1 MSKSRL
7 LDVNSGIISGLLL
20 VIITITCANLVFTNV
35 LEGYLSL
42 AIFLALSGGVIM
54 SVVVTFFSRIP
65 FNVLGCQ
72 DTFAVIAAYAAD
84 SMIRRGEHLEH
95 ETLLVTVLALVVT
108 MTISMGVLFYLLGKF
123 KLGKI
128 IEYTPYPVIAGFL
141 AGTGALIIIGG
152 LEIST
157 GVNLLEGNVGE
168 IFESHLMIFWM
179 PEVIYAIIMLVVLE
193 KNRNIFLLP
202 VMLVI
207 ALCGFYAI
215 IWLSGVSLEEASTRG
230 MLLGPFPD
238 FSFGD
243 MAVLSNIGDIQW
255 DLISNQLP
263 DYFIA
268 AGLGVIA
275 LLFNTNSLEVVTNTD
290 IDINNELKVTGVANV
305 FAGFVGGIGGYQ
317 HLATSVIN
325 QKMGAK
331 TYLSGISRTITVALF
346 ALMGLPLLGVMPKS
360 LFVILLIFLGIY
372 FLYDWLF
379 MTYLK
384 ISKYEY
390 FVIPLIALSIV
401 VNGLFIGVLVGL
413 ATSLIMFAIRCS
425 RIKIIKSELSG
436 EACASNVERDQAK
449 TQLLQK
455 YRKDIRLIH
464 LQSYI
469 FFGNAVGLV
478 NKIIKDIENE
488 ELPIKYLILDF
499 KKVFAA
505 DASTIFSFIKIS
517 RHCRNYSVKLI
528 FSEIPEQLKHEFQVA
543 IDNDL
548 PLYYEEVSDI
558 DHALEICESDI
569 LEKYKGEQPVT
580 SEQNLRTLLP
590 NLTKHKDFFAYF
602 EKIPAPKDIIIMTEG
617 AKSESL
623 FIIVKG
629 KVEVFI
635 NDVNGVERRIKLL
648 NSGTIIG
655 EVGLLMDTPR
665 TASVRAVEDCELLKL
680 TRENL
685 NKLKKEHPIGLADL
699 YLDIV
704 SITMERFINV
714 SESVRQLSS

>member
-1 MSKSRL
+1 MIKSKL
-7 LDVNSGIISGLLL
+7 FDINSGIISGLLL
-20 VIITITCANLVFTNV
+20 VIITITCVNLIFTNV

-54 SVVVTFFSRIP
+54 SLVVTFFSRVS

-84 SMIRRGEHLEH
+84 SMIRNGAHLGN
-95 ETLLVTVLALVVT
+95 ETLLITVLALVVT
-108 MTISMGVLFYLLGKF
+108 MTIFMGVLFYLLGKF
-123 KLGKI
+123 RLGKV

-157 GVNLLEGNVGE
+157 GVNLLEGNIGN
-168 IFESHLMIFWM
+168 IFKPDLMIFWI
-179 PEVIYAIIMLVVLE
+179 PEVIYAVIMLVVLE
-193 KNRNIFLLP
+193 RNKNIFLLP
-202 VMLVI
+202 IMLLI
-207 ALCGFYAI
+207 AMCTFYGVT
-215 IWLSGVSLEEASTRG
+215 WFLDVSLEEASMRG

-243 MAVLSNIGDIQW
+243 LAVLGNVENIQW
-255 DLISNQLP
+255 NLILNRLP

-290 IDINNELKVTGVANV
+290 IDINNELKVTGVANIL
-305 FAGFVGGIGGYQ
+305 AGCVGGIGGYQ

-331 TYLSGISRTITVALF
+331 TYLSGISRTVTVALS
-346 ALMGLPLLGVMPKS
+346 ALVGLPLLGIMPKS

-379 MTYLK
+379 LTYLK

-390 FVIPLIALSIV
+390 FAIPIIACSIV

-413 ATSLIMFAIRCS
+413 AASLVMFAFRCS

-436 EACASNVERDQAK
+436 EACASNVERDYAK
-449 TQLLQK
+449 KQVLQK
-455 YRKDIRLIH
+455 HRKDIRLIY

-478 NKIIKDIENE
+478 NKVIKDIETE
-488 ELPIKYLILDF
+488 DLSIKYLILDF

-517 RHCRNYSVKLI
+517 RHCMNYSVKLI
-528 FSEIPEQLKHEFQVA
+528 FSEVPEQLKHEFKIA
-543 IDNDL
+543 KENDL
-548 PLYYEEVSDI
+548 PLFYEEVSDI
-558 DHALEICESDI
+558 DHALELCESEI
-569 LEKYKGEQPVT
+569 LENYMDEAPIT
-580 SEQNLRTLLP
+580 SEDNVRNLLP
-590 NLTKHKDFFAYF
+590 NLSKHEDFFAYF

-623 FIIVKG
+623 FILVKG
-629 KVEVFI
+629 RVEVFI
-635 NDVNGVERRIKLL
+635 KDVNGVERRVKLL

-655 EVGLLMDTPR
+655 EVGLLMGTPR
-665 TASVRAVEDCELLKL
+665 TASVRAVENCVLLKL
-680 TRENL
+680 TRESL
-685 NKLKKEHPIGLADL
+685 GKLKKEHPIGLADL

-704 SITMERFINV
+704 NITMDRFINV
-714 SESVRQLSS
+714 SESVRQLSA